1 MWKLSPQ
8 LAVLLVLFAV
18 SSYHCADASKILCAF
33 PTPSRAQMVVAG
45 PLFEALALRGHKVTV
60 LSSFP
65 RDTPLK
71 NYRDVTVKV
80 DHLLERE
87 SKHFAEPAHPRKQ
100 LVSNCL
106 SFLSRLQPK

>member
-1 MWKLSPQ
+1 MWKLSPH
-8 LAVLLVLFAV
+8 LVVLFALLAV
-18 SSYHCADASKILCAF
+18 SSYHSADASKILCAF

-65 RDTPLK
+65 RETPLK

-87 SKHFAEPAHPRKQ
+87 FTYPCAMKRRKTN
-100 LVSNCL
+100 L
-106 SFLSRLQPK
+106 PK

>member
-1 MWKLSPQ
+1 MWKFTPQ
-8 LAVLLVLFAV
+8 LLLLVVLCAV
-18 SSYHCADASKILCAF
+18 TDASKILAVF

-45 PLFEALALRGHKVTV
+45 PLFEALAQKGHKMTV

-65 RDTPLK
+65 RETPLK

-87 SKHFAEPAHPRKQ
+87 
-100 LVSNCL
+100 
-106 SFLSRLQPK
+106 